1 MSNNKFPYD
10 KDDFEDE
17 DHYKLAWMLK
27 WTWRHTNARLKEHND
42 RLKNHN
48 DRIVDVETEIQL
60 LDKRKSIVKEER
72 NKWISIVGAIGSVV
86 MIVLAFFK
94 FLL

>member
-1 MSNNKFPYD
+1 MSKDKFPYSEQ
-10 KDDFEDE
+10 DFDDE
-17 DHYKLAWMLK
+17 DHYKLASMLK
-27 WTWRHTNARLKEHND
+27 WSWKNTNARLKEHND
-42 RLKNHN
+42 RLENHN
-48 DRIVDVETEIQL
+48 DRIGDVETEIQL
-60 LDKRKSIVKEER
+60 LDKRKSIVKEQR